1 MSKDKVIE
9 LAIAEAGYVEGS
21 NNLNKFAPV
30 AGHANYAP
38 WCATFISAIFIQAG
52 IRNAIPITA
61 SCAAMLAWGI
71 KNKRIIHVEKTKRGD
86 LLIFDFTKSGQAQHV
101 GLAIEDFNVEK
112 KTIHTIE
119 GNTGEKSQANGEGV
133 YLKTRS
139 KDFIKAVI
147 RPLYETPGATQGEKV
162 IK

>member
-1 MSKDKVIE
+1 MMDV
-9 LAIAEAGYVEGS
+9 
-21 NNLNKFAPV
+21 
-30 AGHANYAP
+30 
-38 WCATFISAIFIQAG
+38 
-52 IRNAIPITA
+52 
-61 SCAAMLAWGI
+61 
-71 KNKRIIHVEKTKRGD
+71 RIIVVIGKVRY
-86 LLIFDFTKSGQAQHV
+86 
-101 GLAIEDFNVEK
+101 FNVVK

-139 KDFIKAVI
+139 KVFIKAVI